1 MPTVRGESSCQ
12 SGGRAFLSANRY
24 RRSIQVSVSAM
35 PLLQAAPSWLF
46 GALTSWASR
55 RGLGGYPTRVWP
67 EPDEQLPGEVPRLI
81 RVSIDDA
88 RKCFRAKVYAACAVM
103 CGRALEAMCKEK
115 TGQLILAN
123 GLKKLRTDNV
133 IDDRL
138 YQWGEALRKERNIGA
153 HASDETISRADAQ
166 DILDF
171 AIAIVEYVY
180 VMSAKFEAYQQRK
193 AKLATIK
200 KSIKKAT

>member
-1 MPTVRGESSCQ
+1 
-12 SGGRAFLSANRY
+12 
-24 RRSIQVSVSAM
+24 
-35 PLLQAAPSWLF
+35 
-46 GALTSWASR
+46 
-55 RGLGGYPTRVWP
+55 VWP